1 MNKYEFKAFANKQI
15 ATLRN
20 SYIDIDYNCIEVQTK
35 KNLYRIISNKI
46 ERVIRSIPNRI
57 YDSDF
62 NFLNVVTSIKYKNGD
77 FVYSY
82 AKDLPL
88 FKVSALDHLEVGV
101 NMCFLAVLVNGNVY
115 TFNCED
121 GDLLYVKFEKCPNL
135 YYPKELNERISTIIL
150 PILNYSYDVEDI
162 DFCIEYINAHLPFHS
177 HELLNRD
184 EEHIINN
191 WEFHIKECP
200 TIYLNRFF
208 VAAIK
213 KYLIKAVEDI
223 DYNTHEWNVTFS
235 KFKKEMQFL

>member
-1 MNKYEFKAFANKQI
+1 MNKYEFEAFAKRQYDI
-15 ATLRN
+15 LRN
-20 SYIDIDYNCIEVQTK
+20 SYIDVDFSCIEVQTK
-35 KNLYRIISNKI
+35 KNLYHIISNRI
-46 ERVIRSIPNRI
+46 ERFIRSIPNRI

-62 NFLNVVTSIKYKNGD
+62 DFLNVVTSIKYRNGD

-101 NMCFLAVLVNGNVY
+101 KMCFLAVLVNGDVY
-115 TFNCED
+115 TFNCEH
-121 GDLLYVKFEKCPNL
+121 GDLLYVKFENCPNL

-150 PILNYSYDVEDI
+150 PILNSYDVEDI
-162 DFCIEYINAHLPFHS
+162 DFATEYINAHLPFHS

-213 KYLIKAVEDI
+213 KYLTKAVEDI
-223 DYNTHEWNVTFS
+223 AYNTHEWNVTFS
-235 KFKKEMQFL
+235 KFKEEMQSL

>member
-101 NMCFLAVLVNGNVY
+101 NMCFLAVLVNGDVY

-223 DYNTHEWNVTFS
+223 DYNTNEWNVTFS